1 LPARQV
7 TGSASHVE
15 CSVDRLG
22 YLPQDPAVVEA
33 RVTPGM
39 QAVNREPRSDV
50 TAYVMV
56 EIQVHDPELYE
67 QYKPIAANSIELH
80 GGRYLA
86 RGGETELLEGDD
98 SPGRIVIL
106 EFPDAATARHWY
118 QSAEYAEALK
128 IRERASVGRMIVVE
142 GLA

>member
-1 LPARQV
+1 
-7 TGSASHVE
+7 
-15 CSVDRLG
+15 
-22 YLPQDPAVVEA
+22 
-33 RVTPGM
+33 
-39 QAVNREPRSDV
+39 V
-50 TAYVMV
+50 TAYVVV

-80 GGRYLA
+80 GGHYLA

-98 SPGRIVIL
+98 SPRRIVIL
-106 EFPDAATARHWY
+106 QFPDTAAARRWY
-118 QSAEYAEALK
+118 RSAEYAEALK

>member
-1 LPARQV
+1 
-7 TGSASHVE
+7 
-15 CSVDRLG
+15 
-22 YLPQDPAVVEA
+22 
-33 RVTPGM
+33 M
-39 QAVNREPRSDV
+39 
-50 TAYVMV
+50 TAYVVV

-106 EFPDAATARHWY
+106 EFPDRAAARRWY
-118 QSAEYAEALK
+118 ESAEYAEALK
-128 IRERASVGRMIVVE
+128 IRKQASVGRMIVVE
-142 GLA
+142 GLT

>member
-1 LPARQV
+1 
-7 TGSASHVE
+7 
-15 CSVDRLG
+15 
-22 YLPQDPAVVEA
+22 
-33 RVTPGM
+33 M
-39 QAVNREPRSDV
+39 QAVDREPRSDV
-50 TAYVMV
+50 SAYAVV

-106 EFPDAATARHWY
+106 EFPDAAAARRWY
-118 QSAEYAEALK
+118 QSAEYAQALT
-128 IRERASVGRMIVVE
+128 IRQRASVGRMIVVE